1 MAISVAVYIIKGIH
15 GLEEDPL
22 WDDFIFTLLVDVLMI
37 IVYERVYALLY
48 EIETDEAGAIIRFRR
63 FQGRKTKELN
73 FAFPVTAA
81 RTVNFI
87 YYFEEY
93 GSIIHYCLSRK
104 PVT

>member
-63 FQGRKTKELN
+63 LPREKNQGVKFCISSHCSTNSKFHLL
-73 FAFPVTAA
+73 F
-81 RTVNFI
+81 
-87 YYFEEY
+87 
-93 GSIIHYCLSRK
+93 
-104 PVT
+104 